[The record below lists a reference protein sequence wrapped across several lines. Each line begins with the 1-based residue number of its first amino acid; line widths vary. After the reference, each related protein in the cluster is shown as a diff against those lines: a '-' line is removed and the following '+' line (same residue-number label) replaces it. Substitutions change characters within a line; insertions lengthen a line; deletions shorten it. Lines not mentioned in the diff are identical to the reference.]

1 MCELFGVS
9 SKMHVQI
16 NDYLYEFYSHCEE
29 HPHGWG
35 LAIMQGNTSIIQKQ
49 PVKANQSDEL
59 KKLLLNDLIVEH
71 AFAHIRLATVGYTD
85 SFNCHPFSQIDN
97 AGRTWTLIHNG
108 TIFKFE
114 DLNKYTSKQVGET
127 DSERILLYIIDEVN
141 SLQDELERSLNT
153 DECFQLINEIITDL
167 AKGNKLNIMI
177 FNGEMLFV
185 HTNYK
190 NSLYYMEKDDSMFL
204 STRPLTRDKWKQLP
218 INTVIGI
225 INSEVVFKG
234 KQHEH
239 EFLVTEE
246 TLDLMISNM
255 CPEQKEQMIS
265 KFGDLNYAKE
275 YILNDQGDHS

>member
-9 SKMHVQI
+9 SRMHVQI

-59 KKLLLNDLIVEH
+59 KKLLLQDIIVEH
-71 AFAHIRLATVGYTD
+71 AFAHIRLATMGYTD

-97 AGRTWTLIHNG
+97 SDRTWTLIHNG

-141 SLQDELERSLNT
+141 AWQDELERSLNAE
-153 DECFQLINEIITDL
+153 ECFQLLNEIITDL

-177 FNGEMLFV
+177 FNGEILFV
-185 HTNYK
+185 HTNYRD
-190 NSLYYMEKDDSMFL
+190 SLYYMEKDDSMFL
-204 STRPLTRDKWKQLP
+204 STRPLTKDKWNQMP
-218 INTVIGI
+218 INTLIGI
-225 INSEVVFKG
+225 INSKVAFRG
-234 KQHEH
+234 KTHDN
-239 EFLVTEE
+239 EFVVTEE
-246 TLDLMISNM
+246 NFNFLLENM
-255 CPEQKEQMIS
+255 SPEIKQEMIS
-265 KFGDLNYAKE
+265 KFGDLNYARE
-275 YILNDQGDHS
+275 YSLKNR

>member
-9 SKMHVQI
+9 SRMHVQI

-59 KKLLLNDLIVEH
+59 KKLLLQDIIVEH
-71 AFAHIRLATVGYTD
+71 AFAHIRLATMGYTD

-97 AGRTWTLIHNG
+97 SGRTWTLIHNG

-141 SLQDELERSLNT
+141 SWQDELERSLNAE
-153 DECFQLINEIITDL
+153 ECFQLLNEIITDL

-177 FNGEMLFV
+177 FNGEILFV
-185 HTNYK
+185 HTNYRD
-190 NSLYYMEKDDSMFL
+190 SLYYMEKDDSMFL
-204 STRPLTRDKWKQLP
+204 STRPLTKDKWNQMP
-218 INTVIGI
+218 INTLIGI
-225 INSEVVFKG
+225 INSKVAFRG
-234 KQHEH
+234 KTHDN
-239 EFLVTEE
+239 EFVVTEE
-246 TLDLMISNM
+246 NFNFLLENM
-255 CPEQKEQMIS
+255 SPEIKQEMIS
-265 KFGDLNYAKE
+265 KFGDLNYARE
-275 YILNDQGDHS
+275 YSLNNR

>member
-9 SKMHVQI
+9 SRMHVQI

-59 KKLLLNDLIVEH
+59 KKLLLQDIIVEH
-71 AFAHIRLATVGYTD
+71 AFAHIRLATMGYTD

-97 AGRTWTLIHNG
+97 SGRTWTLIHNG

-141 SLQDELERSLNT
+141 SWQDELERSLNAE
-153 DECFQLINEIITDL
+153 ECFQLLNEIITDL

-177 FNGEMLFV
+177 FNGEILFV
-185 HTNYK
+185 HTNYRD
-190 NSLYYMEKDDSMFL
+190 SLYYMEKDDSMFL
-204 STRPLTRDKWKQLP
+204 STRPLTKDKWNQMP
-218 INTVIGI
+218 INTLIGI
-225 INSEVVFKG
+225 INSKVAFRG
-234 KQHEH
+234 KTHDN
-239 EFLVTEE
+239 EFVVTEE
-246 TLDLMISNM
+246 NFNFLLENM
-255 CPEQKEQMIS
+255 SPEIKQEMIS
-265 KFGDLNYAKE
+265 KFGDLNYARE
-275 YILNDQGDHS
+275 YSLKNR

>member
-9 SKMHVQI
+9 SRMHVQI

-59 KKLLLNDLIVEH
+59 KKLLLQDIIVEH
-71 AFAHIRLATVGYTD
+71 AFAHIRLATMGYTD

-97 AGRTWTLIHNG
+97 SGRTWTLIHNG

-141 SLQDELERSLNT
+141 SWQDELERSLNAE
-153 DECFQLINEIITDL
+153 ECFQLLNEIITDL

-177 FNGEMLFV
+177 FNGEILFV
-185 HTNYK
+185 HTNYRD
-190 NSLYYMEKDDSMFL
+190 SLYYLEKDDSMFL
-204 STRPLTRDKWKQLP
+204 STRPLTRDKWNQMP
-218 INTVIGI
+218 INTLIGI
-225 INSEVVFKG
+225 INSKVAFRG
-234 KQHEH
+234 KTHDN
-239 EFLVTEE
+239 EFVVTEE
-246 TLDLMISNM
+246 NFNFLLENM
-255 CPEQKEQMIS
+255 SPEIKQEMIS
-265 KFGDLNYAKE
+265 KFGDLNYARE
-275 YILNDQGDHS
+275 YSLKNR

>member
-9 SKMHVQI
+9 SRMHVQI

-29 HPHGWG
+29 NPHGWG

-59 KKLLLNDLIVEH
+59 KKLLLQDIIVEH
-71 AFAHIRLATVGYTD
+71 AFAHIRLATMGYTD

-97 AGRTWTLIHNG
+97 SDRTWTLIHNG

-141 SLQDELERSLNT
+141 AWQDELERSLNAE
-153 DECFQLINEIITDL
+153 ECFQLLNEIITDL

-177 FNGEMLFV
+177 FNGEILFV
-185 HTNYK
+185 HTNYRD
-190 NSLYYMEKDDSMFL
+190 SLYYMEKDDSMFL
-204 STRPLTRDKWKQLP
+204 STRPLTKDKWNQMP
-218 INTVIGI
+218 INTLIGI
-225 INSEVVFKG
+225 INSKVAFRG
-234 KQHEH
+234 KTHDN
-239 EFLVTEE
+239 EFVVTEE
-246 TLDLMISNM
+246 NYNFLLENVS
-255 CPEQKEQMIS
+255 PEIKQEMIS
-265 KFGDLNYAKE
+265 KFGDLNYARE
-275 YILNDQGDHS
+275 YSLYNR